1 MPVQPLSTDLLERVA
16 QEMRLRNYARR
27 TIKAYVSCL
36 RRFAHHI
43 RPQVPREVATADVR
57 AWLLELRNAGASRS
71 LMDQHVSALRFL
83 YRELYGRKDAALN
96 IPRPRKNQALPFVPT
111 RAQVLQLADS
121 IANRRHRLAILF
133 LYSTGV
139 RVGELVAL
147 NVGDVDLE
155 ELVVRVLEGK
165 GRKDRLTVV
174 SQSLGDDLRR
184 LMAGRSRL
192 EPLFPNEYGQR
203 WSARSVQHVMQRA
216 RIQVGLPAGTTP
228 HSLRHAFATHLL
240 EQGVELRAIQQLL
253 GHKNLKTTTR
263 YARMTHPGRM
273 KVVSPL

>member
-1 MPVQPLSTDLLERVA
+1 MPVKPLSTDLLERVA

-27 TIKAYVSCL
+27 TIQAYVSCL
-36 RRFAHHI
+36 KRFARHI
-43 RPQVPREVATADVR
+43 HPTAPRDLPSAAVR
-57 AWLLELRNAGASRS
+57 SWLLELRDAGASRS

-83 YRELYGRKDAALN
+83 YGELYGRDDTALD

-111 RAQVLQLADS
+111 REQVLQLADS
-121 IANRRHRLAILF
+121 IPNRRHRLAILF
-133 LYSTGV
+133 LYSTGL

-147 NVGDVDLE
+147 NVGDVDLD

-174 SQSLGDDLRR
+174 SRSLVRDLRR
-184 LMAGRSRL
+184 LMDGRSRL
-192 EPLFPNEYGQR
+192 EPLFPNAHGVR

-216 RIQVGLPAGTTP
+216 RIQVGLPSGTTP

-240 EQGVELRAIQQLL
+240 EQGLELRAIQQLL